1 MTRTRP
7 FPWLVAIC
15 AACGPAAPSAG
26 PDWSAQII
34 DSNEQ
39 LLNQGNIAAAR
50 TLFAETYLLHAT
62 GGDQPGGP
70 PLIESFVSDLR
81 TAFPDLHVEV
91 EILATE
97 GNRVAWVRRSR
108 GTHQSDF
115 MGVPATG
122 RVIVWQDM
130 VVTRYE
136 NGLIAE
142 EWGVSDLA
150 ERLRAQ

>member
-1 MTRTRP
+1 MTRIRA

-15 AACGPAAPSAG
+15 AACGPAASSAD
-26 PDWSAQII
+26 PDWSAEII

-50 TLFAETYLLHAT
+50 NLFAENYLLHAT
-62 GGDQPGGP
+62 GGDQTGGP
-70 PLIESFVSDLR
+70 QLIESFVSDLR

-91 EILATE
+91 EILVTE
-97 GNRVAWVRRSR
+97 GNRVAWVRRNR

-122 RVIVWQDM
+122 RVVVWQDI

-142 EWGVSDLA
+142 EWGASDLA